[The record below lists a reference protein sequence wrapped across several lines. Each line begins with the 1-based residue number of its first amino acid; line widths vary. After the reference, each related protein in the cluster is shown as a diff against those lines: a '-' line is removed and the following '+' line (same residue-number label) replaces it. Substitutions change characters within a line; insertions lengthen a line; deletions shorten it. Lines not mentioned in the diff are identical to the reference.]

1 MMKAFPTL
9 IAGALVTWSA
19 PAVAGNSLVGAGPTK
34 GIAKSSMSATPDG
47 EWNRLGRK
55 DGKLVEVWTKDGDGL
70 NKVMFI
76 GGVPSTQ
83 PLFKEANK
91 KERPLPKVSDNMLL
105 TDIPELLESSYRI
118 QFDVRQMTVDLQE
131 PAQVGGHPGLR
142 FTYTFVRGDDEVER
156 KGEALGTFVKGK
168 LYLVTYEAPAIYFF
182 DKDIAA
188 FKALASSLKM

>member
-1 MMKAFPTL
+1 MKLFSV
-9 IAGALVTWSA
+9 IAAASIIASVV
-19 PAVAGNSLVGAGPTK
+19 PAYAGNSLVNAGPTK

-76 GGVPSTQ
+76 GGVPSAQ

-91 KERPLPKVSDNMLL
+91 KERPLPKVSENMLL

-118 QFDVRQMTVDLQE
+118 QYDVRQMAVDLQE
-131 PAQVGGHPGLR
+131 PAQVAGQQGLR

-156 KGEALGTFVKGK
+156 KGEALATFVRGK

-182 DKDIAA
+182 EKELGA
-188 FKALASSLKM
+188 FRTLASSLRM